1 MAARNWIKR
10 LGVLAVMAGLCGI
23 GGLGGYVWSQTVVQ
37 KQMNARLYVSGNP
50 QIQVPVNQVQN
61 YPKYSANTAQI
72 IPPNGMPSVMSPAP
86 QQAFVPSP
94 LGGMMTI
101 PPGPPG
107 SWVGGSGVN
116 WEKPKGEEPEWLT
129 RGKQAIQ
136 AEDQVRKSLRQE
148 LDITLADA
156 QLGTALEKMLRPA
169 DIAYTVDSESEN
181 QPVTIESRGLV
192 RDGLSRVL
200 RPLGLD
206 YVVRPDGLEIVQ
218 VGQSHGSVRTY
229 NLAYVVNNSG
239 DMETVTK
246 MVERMVK
253 PNAWQEGG
261 GQGILMGVG
270 SVLVV
275 STTEM
280 VHEEV
285 EVLLG
290 KLEAMSLQKSP
301 RTSVPAN
308 SPGMGG
314 AAAPLQTQLYRSGLA
329 PAPGLA
335 QPGGLQPGGLVQP
348 GGQTPGAGFPGGL
361 GSEGGG
367 GFVPPAASAKPAQPK
382 KEPANLEPANLE
394 PENFEPAQE
403 DNTLGGPELPAAP

>member
-37 KQMNARLYVSGNP
+37 KQMNARSYVSGNP

-61 YPKYSANTAQI
+61 YPNYPANTAQI
-72 IPPNGMPSVMSPAP
+72 IPPNGMPYGMSPAP

-94 LGGMMTI
+94 LGGMWTI
-101 PPGPPG
+101 PPGTSGP
-107 SWVGGSGVN
+107 WVGGSGVN

-148 LDITLADA
+148 LDITLAEA

-192 RDGLSRVL
+192 RDGLIRVL

-218 VGQSHGSVRTY
+218 VGESHGSVRTY

-261 GQGILMGVG
+261 GQGILMGIG

-314 AAAPLQTQLYRSGLA
+314 MGMGGPAAPLQTQLYRSGLA

-335 QPGGLQPGGLVQP
+335 QPGG
-348 GGQTPGAGFPGGL
+348 QTPGAGFPGGF

-367 GFVPPAASAKPAQPK
+367 GLVPPAASAKPAQPK

-394 PENFEPAQE
+394 PAQE